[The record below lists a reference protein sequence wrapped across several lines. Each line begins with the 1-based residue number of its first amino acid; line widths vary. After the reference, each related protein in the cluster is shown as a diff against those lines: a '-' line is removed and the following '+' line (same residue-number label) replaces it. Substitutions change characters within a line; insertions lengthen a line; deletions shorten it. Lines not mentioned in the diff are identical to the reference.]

1 MGKIIGLLIVIN
13 VAVSCVFALSK
24 NYEAATYYTAISIL
38 FVNLF
43 CEIDE
48 DDE

>member
-1 MGKIIGLLIVIN
+1 MDKIIGLLIVIN
-13 VAVSCVFALSK
+13 VAVSCICALSE

-38 FVNLF
+38 FVDLF
-43 CEIDE
+43 YEDDE

>member
-1 MGKIIGLLIVIN
+1 MDKIIGLLIVIN
-13 VAVSCVFALSK
+13 VAASCIFALSK

-38 FVNLF
+38 FVDLF
-43 CEIDE
+43 YEDDE